1 MTLFENFK
9 DLGEALKNWGKSNKG
24 EEKEPEKTSTEKLIE
39 FQKAKEEYQP
49 TEEQIALSTIEDYRA
64 GQDKPIERG
73 QDILVQ
79 ESKEE
84 KKEDELDKKIKN
96 IQKVLK
102 EFGEEQAPT
111 VIKQADAL
119 SIADQADK
127 LNVQPLDMGITR
139 QKELLAQLPRIGS
152 EKDRIEL
159 LYQDLMKRNLI

>member
-1 MTLFENFK
+1 MPLFENFK

-24 EEKEPEKTSTEKLIE
+24 EEKTSTEKLIE

-102 EFGEEQAPT
+102 EFGEDQAPT

-119 SIADQADK
+119 SIPDQADK